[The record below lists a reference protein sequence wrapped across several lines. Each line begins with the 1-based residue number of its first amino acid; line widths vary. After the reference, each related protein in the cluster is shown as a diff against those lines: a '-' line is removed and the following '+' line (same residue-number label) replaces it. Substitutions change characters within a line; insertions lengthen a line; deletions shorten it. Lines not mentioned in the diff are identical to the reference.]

1 MLHKV
6 RNIFFCLQTESN
18 EDNMRN
24 KLGFLI
30 LLTCLS
36 MNNGTAAETAEV
48 KVVSG
53 HPRIMMLAGEE
64 KSIRDKVASDSFLA
78 QAHES
83 ILMTSEKMLS
93 YPQLER
99 VKTGKRLLE
108 VSRKALK
115 QIW

>member
-1 MLHKV
+1 MLHKI

-53 HPRIMMLAGEE
+53 HPRIMMLAGE
-64 KSIRDKVASDSFLA
+64 
-78 QAHES
+78 
-83 ILMTSEKMLS
+83 
-93 YPQLER
+93 
-99 VKTGKRLLE
+99 
-108 VSRKALK
+108 
-115 QIW
+115 